1 MAARPMSV
9 ERYTLDRD
17 GVWIS
22 KSTGKPM
29 ETGPDFVPTPQIT
42 RDIAP
47 YMSMASKKMV
57 DGRAAQREDLARTG
71 CRVVDPSEHKITYNN
86 KKYAEA
92 EKAEWQ
98 PREKVDLGN
107 GYRRGGVS

>member
-1 MAARPMSV
+1 MGQLMSV

-47 YMSMASKKMV
+47 YMSMVTQKMV

-71 CRVVDPSEHKITYNN
+71 SRIADPSEFKVTYNQ
-86 KKYAEA
+86 KKNAIA
-92 EKAEWQ
+92 TGGEWE
-98 PREKVDLGN
+98 PRADKPMGD
-107 GYRRGGVS
+107 GYRRGGAS